1 MDYPCIYNGKVR
13 NIYELD
19 NEHLILQATDRVS
32 AFNKHLGIIPGKGIL
47 LNKMS
52 EFWFDKTK
60 NIIDNHCLFTE
71 GACMIVK
78 KCIPFKIEFVVR
90 GYITGS
96 TNTSLWTHYNNG
108 NRNYC
113 GIDFPDGLLKNQKL
127 KEPVVTP
134 TTKTDNDEPI
144 SKQDIINNK
153 YMLKHEYEFVHNKA
167 LELFK
172 YGQELANKVG
182 FILVDTKY
190 EFGKTPNGDII
201 LIDELHTCD
210 SSRYWIKDT
219 YKERFAEKK
228 EPEKLDKDCIREWIK
243 LHCDPYTEII
253 PPIPENIIKK
263 ASNNYKFFYDK
274 IIS

>member
-1 MDYPCIYNGKVR
+1 MDIPCIYSGKVR

-19 NEHLILQATDRVS
+19 SEHLLLQATDRVS
-32 AFNKHLGIIPGKGIL
+32 AFNKHLGIIPGKGKL

-52 EFWFDKTK
+52 EFWFNKTK
-60 NIIDNHCLFTE
+60 FIIDNHCLFTKE
-71 GACMIVK
+71 ACMIVK

-108 NRNYC
+108 NRIYC
-113 GIDFPDGLLKNQKL
+113 GINFPDGLLKNQKL

-144 SKQDIINNK
+144 SKEDIINNK
-153 YMLKHEYEFVHNKA
+153 YMLKHEYEFVHKKA
-167 LELFK
+167 LELFE
-172 YGQELANKVG
+172 YGQKLANKVG
-182 FILVDTKY
+182 FILLDTKY

-219 YKERFAEKK
+219 YDERFTEKK
-228 EPEKLDKDCIREWIK
+228 EPDKLDKDCIREWIK
-243 LHCDPYTEII
+243 LHCDPYTENI
-253 PPIPENIIKK
+253 PPIPKNIINK
-263 ASNNYKFFYDK
+263 ASSNYKFFYDQL
-274 IIS
+274 IS